1 MCFQFLI
8 SLFEGKKVYQ
18 KTMRRWREISKEF
31 LGVFLE
37 LLETLNAGFFNYVL
51 FYFHNCGL
59 CCVVLCLMSNSLQ
72 PYELYSPQHSP
83 GQNTRVGSLFLLQG
97 WNPGL
102 PHCRQILYQLSHKR
116 SSRILEWVAYP
127 SSSRSS
133 RSRNQTCIARVSCI
147 ASGFFT
153 T

>member
-37 LLETLNAGFFNYVL
+37 LLETLNAGFLNYVQ

-59 CCVVLCLMSNSLQ
+59 YCVVLCLMSNSLQ
-72 PYELYSPQHSP
+72 SHGLQPVRLLSSWDFL
-83 GQNTRVGSLFLLQG
+83 GKNTGVGCHFLLQG
-97 WNPGL
+97 MDL
-102 PHCRQILYQLSHKR
+102 PHPEVEAVYPALAG
-116 SSRILEWVAYP
+116 RI
-127 SSSRSS
+127 
-133 RSRNQTCIARVSCI
+133 
-147 ASGFFT
+147 FT
-153 T
+153 TEPPGKPHLHYGNS

>member
-83 GQNTRVGSLFLLQG
+83 GQNTRVGSLSLLQRIFPTQG
-97 WNPGL
+97 SNPDL
-102 PHCRQILYQLSHKR
+102 PYCGRILYCLSHKEAQEYW
-116 SSRILEWVAYP
+116 SGQPIP
-127 SSSRSS
+127 SPGDLPDPGIKSRSP
-133 RSRNQTCIARVSCI
+133 VL
-147 ASGFFT
+147 
-153 T
+153 